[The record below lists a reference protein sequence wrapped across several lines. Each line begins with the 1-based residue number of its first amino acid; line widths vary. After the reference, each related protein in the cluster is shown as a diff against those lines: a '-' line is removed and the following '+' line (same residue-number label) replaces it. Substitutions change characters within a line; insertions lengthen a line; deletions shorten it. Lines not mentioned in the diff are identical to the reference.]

1 MKVKVLLFASLREVV
16 GSSQSAV
23 ELEPGAR
30 VEDAWTRMTSL
41 YPRLAPHTGTIAF
54 ALNSAYTSSHE
65 ALHDGD
71 EVAFL
76 PPVSGG

>member
-1 MKVKVLLFASLREVV
+1 MKVRVLLFASLREVV
-16 GSSQSAV
+16 GASRSAV

-30 VEDAWTRMTSL
+30 VGDVWERMISL
-41 YPRLAPHTGTIAF
+41 YPRLAPHSGTVAF
-54 ALNSAYTSSHE
+54 ALNSAYTDPQV
-65 ALHDGD
+65 ALHEGD

>member
-30 VEDAWTRMTSL
+30 VEDAWARMASL

-54 ALNSAYTSSHE
+54 ALNSAYTSARE